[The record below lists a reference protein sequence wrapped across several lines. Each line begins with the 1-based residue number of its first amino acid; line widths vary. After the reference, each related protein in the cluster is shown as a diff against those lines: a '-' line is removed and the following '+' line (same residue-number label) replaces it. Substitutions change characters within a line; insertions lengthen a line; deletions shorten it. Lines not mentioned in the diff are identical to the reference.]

1 MSRCQQA
8 IQGANAF
15 GEFIPKMKGI
25 VVSHGNPPERD
36 AASCVVGLQGPPE
49 KTMRAHVGVRLQVKY
64 GSDRGFLPQ
73 PVDVVDASRI

>member
-1 MSRCQQA
+1 MT
-8 IQGANAF
+8 F
-15 GEFIPKMKGI
+15 G
-25 VVSHGNPPERD
+25 GNPQPFLLYGITYLRPTERD